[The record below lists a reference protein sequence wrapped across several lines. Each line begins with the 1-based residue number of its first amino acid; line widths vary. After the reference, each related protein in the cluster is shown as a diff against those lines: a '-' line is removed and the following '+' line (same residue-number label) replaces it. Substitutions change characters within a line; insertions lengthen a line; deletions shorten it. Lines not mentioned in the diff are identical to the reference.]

1 MIAIASIG
9 ALGGLCQWHAW
20 RFKLPSILFLLTA
33 GLLVGPIFGLFDP
46 DAFLG
51 DLLFPV
57 VSIFVAI
64 ILFEGGLTLKFSD
77 IKGHGAVVT
86 HLITV
91 GVLIATWFRTTWSTY
106 SR

>member
-1 MIAIASIG
+1 M
-9 ALGGLCQWHAW
+9 
-20 RFKLPSILFLLTA
+20 LFLLTA

-86 HLITV
+86 RLITV
-91 GVLIATWFRTTWSTY
+91 GVLITWGLLATAVHFLFDMPWP
-106 SR
+106 